1 MKRLVYFNAEKIQL
15 VSFDRSNNTDAVDVE
30 MDVSVLEEIDG
41 NFFLFYIGLGL
52 LQRFYS

>member
-52 LQRFYS
+52 LQHFYS

>member
-41 NFFLFYIGLGL
+41 DLFLFYIGLGL
-52 LQRFYS
+52 LQHFYS